1 MLLILSYANINNVW
15 VIQVLIRL
23 YMFLVLGYVYSYIE
37 QNCFIQVYYIF
48 RRNKEAGTKA
58 KRQAKATSA
67 QIDYMVDYF
76 VQHPHVATGK
86 FQSLH
91 GNTDLRGSW
100 EQLVTQLNSIGKNGK
115 TKDVKSWESTW
126 RDNKTAVS
134 QKIAKIRANRSVT
147 GNVGG
152 APDKLTEREKKILG
166 LMGLDYVEG
175 VQCPDS
181 FPEEQAEAMNLLT
194 AGDDEILNII
204 PEPLT
209 IRDNINDVIMEHDVN
224 CIVLDATGEPLGEGS
239 TLNIIQT
246 DSQIKNVETAKQPH
260 HCETTESLS
269 GFPINEDIPQSL
281 ITVTQGSSKK
291 RRAPQNTRRNTE
303 RLGTQLQNAR
313 EDFATLA
320 ERQISCM
327 EVRSI

>member
-1 MLLILSYANINNVW
+1 
-15 VIQVLIRL
+15 
-23 YMFLVLGYVYSYIE
+23 
-37 QNCFIQVYYIF
+37 
-48 RRNKEAGTKA
+48 
-58 KRQAKATSA
+58 
-67 QIDYMVDYF
+67 
-76 VQHPHVATGK
+76 
-86 FQSLH
+86 
-91 GNTDLRGSW
+91 
-100 EQLVTQLNSIGKNGK
+100 
-115 TKDVKSWESTW
+115 
-126 RDNKTAVS
+126 
-134 QKIAKIRANRSVT
+134 
-147 GNVGG
+147 
-152 APDKLTEREKKILG
+152 
-166 LMGLDYVEG
+166 MGLDYVEG

-327 EVRSI
+327 EMFAKAMQQIADNEKDRNDCLRAFIEAENSREKTYSELMIVVKNCVEILKNKSDL